1 MSAAFVPMPLVD
13 GGQVEHDGVR
23 VRTWGGAP
31 VRLDGGTVFGFVDRT
46 TRVRL
51 DDDNEETFVL
61 RAGCYFVAPDG
72 ASLSGGRG
80 LAVVVP
86 GYRGLRQ
93 MGGPLEAS
101 GRLRYIDGCTDT
113 LLVSPPRRGEPC
125 VNHLHVPAGTRQSE
139 HFHPSVRIG
148 TIARGR
154 GTCVAGAQRWPLEA
168 GMGWVI
174 PRERQ
179 HFFETTDSALDVFT
193 WHPDTDVGPT
203 DEDHPMVNRTWR

>member
-1 MSAAFVPMPLVD
+1 
-13 GGQVEHDGVR
+13 
-23 VRTWGGAP
+23 
-31 VRLDGGTVFGFVDRT
+31 
-46 TRVRL
+46 
-51 DDDNEETFVL
+51 
-61 RAGCYFVAPDG
+61 VAPEG
-72 ASLSGGRG
+72 TSLTGGRG
-80 LAVVVP
+80 LAVIVP

-93 MGGPLEAS
+93 VGGPLEAT

-125 VNHLHVPAGTRQSE
+125 VNHLHVPAATRQSE

-154 GTCVAGAQRWPLEA
+154 GTCVTGAERWPLEA

-179 HFFETTDSALDVFT
+179 HFFETTEAALDVFT